1 MIYQVIIIAGL
12 GIFLANLIL
21 NLRNLKIPRPDSE
34 IPEPAPLVSILIPA
48 RDEEANIAS
57 CLESLQK
64 QDYPNFEVLV
74 LNDESSDNTAAIV
87 SRIAARDDRI
97 QLLQGKLL
105 PEGWAGKPFACHQL
119 AEKARGS
126 WLLFVDADTVHAPH
140 MLRSVIAQSIELK
153 ASLLS
158 GFPQWLTTSLPQK
171 IAVPVIYFIILT
183 LFPLWWFH
191 RSKEPKASLAIG
203 QFLLF
208 SREEY
213 WRIGGHRAV
222 KSKILEDIW
231 LGIEVSRHGGR
242 HFAVDLS
249 SLVSCNMYRTLG
261 LMWQGL
267 TRCIYSVAE
276 ISTIALFALLIVGYF
291 LFLAPFYWLWNELF
305 IVDASLALRAIVMSQ
320 VAIILFM
327 RWLVDN
333 RFKASIISTPVHPL
347 GFLYIIL
354 TCLYAIAEQ
363 LVGAGVYWKNRLYGK
378 ESTAD

>member
-21 NLRNLKIPRPDSE
+21 NLRNLRVPSPDGK

-48 RDEEANIAS
+48 RDEEANIES
-57 CLESLQK
+57 CLQSLQK

-74 LNDESSDNTAAIV
+74 LNDESSDDTAAIV
-87 SRIAARDDRI
+87 SQIAARNNRI
-97 QLLQGKLL
+97 QLLQGKPL

-126 WLLFVDADTVHAPH
+126 WLLFVDADTVHAPS

-158 GFPQWLTTSLPQK
+158 GFPHWLTTSLPQK
-171 IAVPVIYFIILT
+171 IAVPVIYFIILS
-183 LFPLWWFH
+183 LFPLWWFQ
-191 RSKEPKASLAIG
+191 RSNEPKASLAIG

-213 WRIGGHRAV
+213 WRIGGHKAV

-267 TRCIYSVAE
+267 TRCIYSIAE

-291 LFLAPFYWLWNELF
+291 FFLAPFYWLWNELF

-320 VAIILFM
+320 VAVILFM

-333 RFKASIISTPVHPL
+333 RFKASLISTPVHPL